1 MDRSL
6 RIPSPPRDRKSPAT
20 PILFV
25 HVPKTAG
32 TALFALAAKIYG
44 RVPGQVDPR
53 VVHLKINWNESDGGF
68 DVVNTLDKHK
78 GYPIRFI
85 SGHCSHQLRNRLPFD
100 PIMISMLRDP
110 KSRVLS
116 AYNNM
121 RRDKQNGYHELATRM
136 SLPEILEKRAIPEL
150 ENGQVR
156 RLAGLP
162 LNIGPLDQAHLQ
174 TAKRHMDQEY
184 AAVGL
189 TERFDETVELL
200 RILLRWPR
208 KGYMPWNV
216 APPRQAELEI
226 SSEARQLIEDRNA
239 FDIDLYAHAVQRFDR
254 QIASLQ
260 PEFDISVKRTQ
271 HYNQHWYRHWHQ
283 WAVTPVRNIKRLIA
297 SHQRAGR

>member
-6 RIPSPPRDRKSPAT
+6 QIPLLSCDRKSPAS
-20 PILFV
+20 PILFI
-25 HVPKTAG
+25 HIPKTAG

-44 RVPGQVDPR
+44 RIPGLADSR
-53 VVHLKINWNESDGGF
+53 VVHLKLNWNEPYDGAH
-68 DVVNTLDKHK
+68 VVNTLNKYQGRPVH
-78 GYPIRFI
+78 FI
-85 SGHCSHQLRNRLPFD
+85 SGHFGHQLRNPLSFD

-121 RRDKQNGYHELATRM
+121 RRDRQNGYHELATRM
-136 SLPEILEKRAIPEL
+136 SLIEILEKRAIPEL

-156 RLAGLP
+156 RLAGLSP
-162 LNIGPLDQAHLQ
+162 DLVPLDQEHLQ
-174 TAKRHMDQEY
+174 TAKRNIDQEY

-200 RILLRWPR
+200 RILLGWPR

-216 APPRQAELEI
+216 APARQTDATVT
-226 SSEARQLIEDRNA
+226 SEARQLIEDRNA
-239 FDIDLYAHAVQRFDR
+239 FDIDLYAHAVKRFDH

-260 PEFDISVKRTQ
+260 PEFDKSVKRTQ

-283 WAVTPVRNIKRLIA
+283 WAVRPFRNIKRIV
-297 SHQRAGR
+297 SRHQRAGR